1 MSQPT
6 DTKAVDATAKAADT
20 AVNAAAKAVPAGITY
35 RQLTKDDGAAYYK
48 VLNEGYASNLEVG
61 VDFSA
66 SHMTEAEATAWV
78 ADHPTY
84 GLFVDGELASS
95 ITLRMPWGPN
105 PGPREFPHIGHFVT
119 SPRFKKQGYG
129 KKMLAWVETAVLR
142 DRLKSPLVTLGTADT
157 HPWLKDMYL
166 SMGFTI
172 TKVTQLPG
180 KKHHTIYFEKKIV

>member
-6 DTKAVDATAKAADT
+6 DAKTANTVVKATATTTKT
-20 AVNAAAKAVPAGITY
+20 VPVGITY
-35 RQLTKDDGAAYYK
+35 RQLTKDDGAAYYN
-48 VLNEGYASNLEVG
+48 VLIDGYASNLEVG

-66 SHMTEAEATAWV
+66 SHMTETEAIAWV
-78 ADHPTY
+78 ETHPTY

-119 SPRFKKQGYG
+119 SPRFKKQGYA
-129 KKMLAWVETAVLR
+129 KKMLARIETAILR
-142 DRLKSPLVTLGTADT
+142 DQLKSPLVTLGTADT

-166 SMGFTI
+166 SMGFNI

>member
-6 DTKAVDATAKAADT
+6 DVRNVAATAKAAD
-20 AVNAAAKAVPAGITY
+20 AATKTESAGITY
-35 RQLTKDDGAAYYK
+35 RQLTKDDGAAYFK
-48 VLNEGYASNLEVG
+48 VLVEGYASNLEMG

-66 SHMTEAEATAWV
+66 SHMTEAEATDWV
-78 ADHPTY
+78 AEHPTY

-119 SPRFKKQGYG
+119 SPRFKKQGYA
-129 KKMLAWVETAVLR
+129 KKILAWVETAVLR
-142 DRLKSPLVTLGTADT
+142 DQLKSPLVTLGTADT

-180 KKHHTIYFEKKIV
+180 KKHHTIYFEKKIPQ